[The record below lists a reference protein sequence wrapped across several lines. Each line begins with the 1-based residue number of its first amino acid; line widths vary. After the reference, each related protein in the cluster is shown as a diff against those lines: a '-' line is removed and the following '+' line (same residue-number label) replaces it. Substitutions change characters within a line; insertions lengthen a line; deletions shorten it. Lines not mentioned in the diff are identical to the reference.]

1 MKLNLVY
8 FAWVR
13 ERIGKDAETLDLAAS
28 TVAEALD
35 ALRALGDNYV
45 SALEAPERLRFA
57 LDQDFVGPNA
67 PVREHA
73 ELAIFPPVTGG

>member
-1 MKLNLVY
+1 MKLDLLY

-13 ERIGKDAETLDLAAS
+13 ERIGKDAETLELAAG

-35 ALRALGDNYV
+35 AMRALGDNYAW
-45 SALEAPERLRFA
+45 ALAAPDRLRFA
-57 LDQDFVGPNA
+57 LDQEFVDIDA
-67 PVREHA
+67 PLRDGA